1 MARDLNIYGGI
12 PKTLSKEQRELL
24 KPQTGSVW
32 GCYRRVWN
40 TSFLPHDHDI
50 GAAEIKPFTDQMLK
64 DRRESCFF
72 VEYQEGMEWEA
83 ANDLQRLKYE
93 NRNLKRSF
101 TTAVLGLYISAL
113 AAFLN
118 FIGIENF
125 VKLGKTIYE
134 WIRTLAKF
142 FA

>member
-1 MARDLNIYGGI
+1 
-12 PKTLSKEQRELL
+12 
-24 KPQTGSVW
+24 
-32 GCYRRVWN
+32 
-40 TSFLPHDHDI
+40 
-50 GAAEIKPFTDQMLK
+50 
-64 DRRESCFF
+64 
-72 VEYQEGMEWEA
+72 MEWEA

-101 TTAVLGLYISAL
+101 TTAMWGLYISAL
-113 AAFLN
+113 AALLN

-125 VKLGKTIYE
+125 LKSGKTIYE